1 MCGIAGSTPPD
12 AAGRVEDMLRH
23 LVHRGPDDRG
33 VCVDPAGTIALGARR
48 LSIIDVPGGH
58 QPICN
63 EDGTVWA
70 AHNGEIYNF
79 GGLRERLRAAGHS
92 FRSRCDTEVLVHL
105 YEQYGPALVHAVEG
119 MFAFAIWDQSEQRLL
134 LARDR
139 SGEKPLFV
147 HAADDGIAFASE
159 LGALLAAGSVAGPA
173 LDPAMVDGFYVLGYV
188 PPSAAIVAGVMQIPP
203 GSVLEWR
210 PGSPPSV
217 HSYWSPPE
225 PPSMAD
231 SRKRSELVA
240 ETDALLAR
248 AVESR
253 LVSDVPL
260 GLFLSG
266 GLDSTLVA
274 AIARERH
281 EVRTFSVGYDVGNVD
296 ETPAAAAAAA
306 RLETQHEQ
314 VLLAGDD
321 VAELAPRVL
330 AQLDQPLAD
339 QAMLPMYA
347 LSRQARRSVTV
358 IVGGEGADEY
368 FAGYPRYRWLERA
381 QRLTRTGGG
390 AALALAAR
398 AWRVSDRRERLRS
411 LASAEPAAHKN
422 LDWVTSGRA
431 AARGELYGERM
442 RGLALA
448 PGVAASESRFDDQLD
463 AASAAMSS
471 DRRLWLP
478 GDVLTK
484 ADRAGMLNS
493 LEVRT
498 PFLERTLMEFA
509 CSVSFGVHSAH
520 GGKALLKGVLERR
533 VPGFSP
539 PAKRG
544 FGVPAAEWLRGPLR
558 EYLRHCGDDGR
569 VVADGWF
576 DGAALRALAHEHL
589 NGVADRAS
597 VLWPVMALN
606 AWLEG
611 PNGSHAR

>member
-1 MCGIAGSTPPD
+1 MCGIAGSTSPD
-12 AAGRVEDMLRH
+12 AQSRVEDMLGH
-23 LVHRGPDDRG
+23 LAHRGPDDHG
-33 VCVDPAGTIALGARR
+33 LYVDPAGAITLGARR

-58 QPICN
+58 QPISN

-79 GGLRERLRAAGHS
+79 EQLRGRLLASGHS
-92 FRSRCDTEVLVHL
+92 FSSRCDTEVLVHL
-105 YEQYGPALVHAVEG
+105 YERYGADLVHAIEG

-147 HAADDGIAFASE
+147 YAANGGICFASE
-159 LGALLAAGSVAGPA
+159 LGALLAAGAVSHAA
-173 LDPAMVDGFYVLGYV
+173 LDPAIVDGFYVLGYV
-188 PPSAAIVAGVMQIPP
+188 PPSAAFVAGVMQLAP
-203 GSVLEWR
+203 GSLLEWR
-210 PGSPPSV
+210 PGGQPSV
-217 HSYWSPPE
+217 RAYWSPPA
-225 PPSMAD
+225 PPARAD

-240 ETDALLAR
+240 EADELLVR

-281 EVRTFSVGYDVGNVD
+281 ELRTFSVGYDVGDVD
-296 ETPAAAAAAA
+296 ETAPAAEVAA

-314 VLLAGDD
+314 VLLAGPE

-330 AQLDQPLAD
+330 AELDQPLAD
-339 QAMLPMYA
+339 QSLLPMYA
-347 LSRQARRSVTV
+347 LSRAARRSVTV

-381 QRLTRTGGG
+381 QRLTQMGGR

-398 AWRVSDRRERLRS
+398 AWPATERRERLGS
-411 LASAEPAAHKN
+411 VAAAAPAAQKS
-422 LDWVTSGRA
+422 LSWVTSGRD
-431 AARGELYGERM
+431 AARAELYGERM
-442 RGLALA
+442 RELALA
-448 PGVAASESRFDDQLD
+448 PGVATRASEFEAELD
-463 AASAAMSS
+463 VASAAMSL

-493 LEVRT
+493 LEIRT
-498 PFLERTLMEFA
+498 PFLERALMEFA
-509 CSVSFGVHSAH
+509 CSVSFEVHSAH
-520 GGKALLKGVLERR
+520 RGKALLKEAFRRR
-533 VPGFSP
+533 VPGFAP

-544 FGVPAAEWLRGPLR
+544 FIAPAAEWLRGPLA
-558 EYLRHCGDDGR
+558 EYLGHCCGEGR

-576 DGAALRALAHEHL
+576 RREPLVDRMDEHMSGGADHSAA
-589 NGVADRAS
+589 
-597 VLWPVMALN
+597 LWPVLALN

-611 PNGSHAR
+611 PHGSHAR